1 MKKQII
7 STKNAPSAVGPYVQ
21 GIKAGNTVYVSGQL
35 GIDVALGKLPDTLEA
50 QAHASMKN
58 LGAILKEAGAS
69 YGDIVKTTIFLQD
82 MNDFGK
88 VNEIYK
94 SYLRMDSQPAPAWKS
109 GSYRWVVSSKWNV
122 LPSSMTE

>member
-69 YGDIVKTTIFLQD
+69 YGDILGRS
-82 MNDFGK
+82 M
-88 VNEIYK
+88 K
-94 SYLRMDSQPAPAWKS
+94 SINPILRMDSQPAPAWKS

>member
-88 VNEIYK
+88 VNEIYT
-94 SYLRMDSQPAPAWKS
+94 DGFPARSCVEIGK
-109 GSYRWVVSSKWNV
+109 
-122 LPSSMTE
+122 LPLGGLVEVECVAVIDD

>member
-58 LGAILKEAGAS
+58 LGCNPKGS
-69 YGDIVKTTIFLQD
+69 GCFLRRYCK
-82 MNDFGK
+82 NDDL
-88 VNEIYK
+88 
-94 SYLRMDSQPAPAWKS
+94 SS
-109 GSYRWVVSSKWNV
+109 GY
-122 LPSSMTE
+122 E

>member
-58 LGAILKEAGAS
+58 LGAILKDAGAS

-94 SYLRMDSQPAPAWKS
+94 SYFTDGFPARSCVEIGK
-109 GSYRWVVSSKWNV
+109 
-122 LPSSMTE
+122 LPLGGLVEVECVAVIDD

>member
-94 SYLRMDSQPAPAWKS
+94 SYFADGFQPAPAWKS
-109 GSYRWVVSSKWNV
+109 GSCRWVVSSKWNV

>member
-69 YGDIVKTTIFLQD
+69 YGDIVKTTIFIPSPL
-82 MNDFGK
+82 
-88 VNEIYK
+88 
-94 SYLRMDSQPAPAWKS
+94 LRGNREATAGWSRRS
-109 GSYRWVVSSKWNV
+109 GMCCRHR
-122 LPSSMTE
+122 

>member
-1 MKKQII
+1 
-7 STKNAPSAVGPYVQ
+7 
-21 GIKAGNTVYVSGQL
+21 
-35 GIDVALGKLPDTLEA
+35 
-50 QAHASMKN
+50 MKN

-94 SYLRMDSQPAPAWKS
+94 SYLRMDSQRSCVEIGK
-109 GSYRWVVSSKWNV
+109 
-122 LPSSMTE
+122 LPLGGLVEVECVAVIDD

>member
-69 YGDIVKTTIFLQD
+69 YGDIVKPLVLLLKSNVFIFKNL
-82 MNDFGK
+82 
-88 VNEIYK
+88 
-94 SYLRMDSQPAPAWKS
+94 
-109 GSYRWVVSSKWNV
+109 
-122 LPSSMTE
+122 

>member
-88 VNEIYK
+88 VNENYK
-94 SYLRMDSQPAPAWKS
+94 SYFTEAIKTSTSVEIGK
-109 GSYRWVVSSKWNV
+109 
-122 LPSSMTE
+122 LPLGALLEVECVAVIDD

>member
-94 SYLRMDSQPAPAWKS
+94 SYFTDGFPAAPAWKS

>member
-50 QAHASMKN
+50 QASMKN

-94 SYLRMDSQPAPAWKS
+94 SYFTDGFPARSCVEIGK
-109 GSYRWVVSSKWNV
+109 
-122 LPSSMTE
+122 LPLGGLVEVECVAVIDD